1 MTQMSDNVC
10 DVKLKNSD
18 IWTNSDNLRRVK
30 PLNVTSSDSSILLSR
45 FDHNGHNDYEGHD
58 DHYGKDDADQVHLAS
73 TFPTPSLLP
82 PDITMPNIE
91 VKTSKSFQAG

>member
-1 MTQMSDNVC
+1 M
-10 DVKLKNSD
+10 
-18 IWTNSDNLRRVK
+18 
-30 PLNVTSSDSSILLSR
+30 TSSDSSILLSR
-45 FDHNGHNDYEGHD
+45 FDHNGHNDYEGDD

-73 TFPTPSLLP
+73 TFPIPSVLP